1 MKKAF
6 TLLLLGNFVFMQAAY
21 AVDTCITPTGQ
32 TATSVVQTGST
43 YNVTTGTNVGDMG
56 VNSFSRFNV
65 GNGSTVN
72 LNLTPVQN
80 KLLNL
85 IYDSSASQIDGIVNA
100 YKGGQIGGN
109 VMFANPNG
117 FVVGPHGQFNVGALT
132 LMTPTQSTMD
142 KLFRDGMPV
151 QEKLTDLISFEITAD
166 KILKLK
172 NNVGINPEAS
182 IKIEGKINSA
192 NGIDLIAGKEVS
204 LAKGA
209 ELNANLAKINPADYL
224 MNTSG
229 TDSTVAI
236 NNGKDIVIVSMD
248 TEHSVDKL
256 GNTVNI
262 SGLVNTNG
270 GGDAI
275 INAQSYSSH
284 NAATVNFN
292 DGADV
297 QATNIYSQ
305 ALNKVDSFY
314 ANTLGLDSDTKD
326 LLLCIDDVAEYLT
339 PQFADLKA
347 AVNVETGAKLNAAN
361 DLSLKSAINADLS
374 NTVYFP
380 ILAINYTQIDSSA
393 STVIKT
399 NSQVTAKNLAVAA
412 NTSIKLDQTSKA
424 TNIKTEDSNKAGTG
438 AVNVLVENVNTNAE
452 IQNGSKLTVA
462 NDINVDAVTS
472 NEVSVT
478 TKNTLIP
485 IVDKDRGAL
494 GLGISVAVMDVNTT
508 AKMNANAS
516 IGGKLNVNANST
528 STLASSV
535 SVSTNGGEG
544 ETGTAGK
551 YGKTFI
557 KNLFYSGTGTNKVTK
572 GIYKKLD
579 NIKNRGN
586 TSFGEFSLTGG
597 VNVGVEEVSTSATI
611 GDAANSIKPA
621 ISAASVSVTSATT
634 ENKGYLSTIVTAENS
649 ASAYGGAV
657 GVNYK
662 DLESNATVYGDL
674 TLNNA
679 NTSVNALNITSSTK
693 VIHPLSYV
701 DDWNK
706 ILDSKLFKQSNWN
719 DMQTAIDA
727 NLADSDFKSDDITT
741 YSDGLTAITDGIK
754 DHLDVS
760 PFSIIIGEATNK
772 SVGLNK
778 LFNTY
783 SQAAV
788 NAKAQT
794 GTTKAFSGAVA
805 VAVYDSGST
814 AALLDGSTVKMK
826 STNADAAKINIDS
839 KINTENWSMAGMFKP
854 TEITSLISGSAARDG
869 SSGGAGISFNYS
881 DNQNKAYI
889 GKGVSIT
896 KDSSVAGSVVGDIN
910 INSTTNNENINAVLG
925 STSSDNSSLTGAIGI
940 TLVSGATQAYTDTG
954 STINANNLTVKAKN
968 DSTYVN
974 AVLAIA
980 YSEKAIALGI
990 GGLGIY
996 DTVKSYVDGNV
1007 TLTGDADVEANY
1019 DMVVVNASLN
1029 VSAAKNG
1036 TDAPAGATNTK
1047 DSNDALTKNDNEGV
1061 DIASTLVGTSANANH
1076 SPSLMDRVKTD
1087 LSSKEAVANQ
1097 GFDFKRATNPDKD
1110 TKAGAGGVNVTVLNN
1125 SAEAYIASGAVL
1137 KTPKNVTV
1145 NSNINGTLVNAA
1157 AVVAA
1162 NGKSGAGGTITLDV
1176 LNNDSFASIK
1186 SNATVDAGG
1195 NLNIG
1200 AKQDYTQVQASV
1212 GVATGKS
1219 TSGAGSLGVIVQVN
1233 DTEATIATG
1242 AKVNQDSS
1250 YSNSNQAVAVK
1261 AQNDNLIVKAI
1272 GGLAI
1277 QAGGTGSGGSAKGG
1291 IIDATVFT
1299 NTVKANVSG
1308 ATLSANKSLDIT
1320 ALDTNE
1326 YINADVSGVAS
1337 TSGSAY
1343 SGILSANVVANDVS
1357 AGISNSTI
1365 NSDTSRASSSQSIN
1379 IKAEQDF
1386 SDIIIEGMG
1395 AGGKSSSYG
1404 ASIRGDILASTVN
1417 SSITDSTV
1425 NSKGATILTNK
1436 TSIDEISVIASGAGS
1451 SDGTAAVGSAGL
1463 LMSINE
1469 QNNYI
1474 KNSTLNTYNLSLD
1487 TDQNIKT
1494 ISVAGAIGISTGGS
1508 AAGGSFVGLVADGKV
1523 NTYIDSSN
1531 ISTVNDIALDADFA
1545 QDIISVAFG
1554 GSGATKASLSGSIV
1568 VYYCGTD
1575 IKTYVTNSQIK
1586 TDGNIT
1592 INSDDKIKLLSIDG
1606 NISFSTGK
1614 AAIGGSILTAVLSG
1628 SNNAYM
1634 SSTTLDSY
1642 TASGSNLGNLTVNA
1656 KTDED
1661 FDAYTISG
1669 SISTSGIGVSG
1680 AVDTFVITRG
1690 TLAYLDNVDNVGTS
1704 SVNKV
1709 DVKADSKTDLMQV
1722 VGQLSGGKTAGV
1734 GGSIETLVMD
1744 EEVNAQIKNGSSLKI
1759 RDTLNVASNANLKD
1773 NTYIVG
1779 LSGGGNAAIQGAV
1792 STKVLNIDSKA
1803 SIEGST
1809 IAMNSKNITIDSE
1822 NTLDL
1827 DDYIITL
1834 SGSGSTAIGG
1844 TVFTMVNNNTS
1855 TGLIKDSTITNANN
1869 VSVTGNINDDYLVT
1883 IGNAAVSGSVAVAG
1897 AVNTMILATKA
1908 NAKIDNSTVQNSGD
1922 TLLNASDLSKFLLI
1936 IGQAS
1941 VSGSTGVGGSA
1952 LTMVVEKETN
1962 ALISNNSN
1970 ITSGGNVKLSAN
1982 STEPITA
1989 YLIGLAIGGNVGVSG
2004 VIGTFVSEN
2013 KVDAGIDNSTVTS
2026 SVSNSSSTINT
2037 ITGTRTAYSGVSLSA
2052 QDSFT
2057 MDGVMGSLGGGTVGV
2072 GATVFTT
2079 VISNA
2084 VNSYVSS
2091 SDVTAT
2097 NASLDIFAATSE
2109 RFGTASSPFATASG
2123 AGGVVAVNGDIST
2136 IVISSEANST
2146 ISGKKSAGIN
2156 TSRTNLDAQ
2165 GQTTI
2170 NNISGSVGGGVVAVG
2185 ATVNTIDLAK
2195 KVNAKV
2201 SDSAKIS
2208 SSNVNLNAKST
2219 DSLTSYTVS
2228 GSGGVVS
2235 VNGAVDT
2242 NVLGNSV
2249 EAGIIASEVTAPNV
2263 TVNANQ
2269 LTNLFTV
2276 AGGLSGG
2283 AVGISVSVLTNVVGN
2298 NVKAYIDNS
2307 MVNST
2312 GTISINAKAQDT
2324 IEGYVCSGGVGAA
2337 AAAGA
2342 IATNV
2347 IQNDVTAYATGSI
2360 NQSIDAT
2367 NSIIDVNAESQ
2378 ANYTRFLTGVLTA
2391 GGAGIGGSVQTNVLS
2406 NDTYAYVGGN
2416 LKAKNITADAL
2427 STDNLNNLYS
2437 IGFSAGSIAVNGS
2450 VLTNVVS
2457 GNTKA
2462 YTADNSS
2469 GTTNVINVTDNFALN
2484 ANSTTNISALS
2495 GGATVGAGAFGASVL
2510 VNSIT
2515 KNVEAYTGSYNT
2527 INNANTISI
2536 NATSTNNLGSSGNQN
2551 RAVTGSLGL
2560 MAGLAGSVL
2569 VDYVADSVHAGLGS
2583 HSDINQTGSSSAISI
2598 AATDNTSIYDNIGSV
2613 GASALFGMGAS
2624 VGVEIVK
2631 NSVVANIGANS
2642 DVDTAGS
2649 LTVSALS
2656 NEVVKANA
2664 LVIGG
2669 GLVGLSGGVIVTS
2682 IGENISPA
2690 SSSSATSSYSSDSG
2704 VQTNT
2709 NQALNQ
2715 GNSSISSANTNVGNA
2730 NSQGLSSYNNMVSS
2744 ANTQISGAK
2753 SNVNSALTSGLQAGG
2768 ASVTTTTT
2776 GSLTDTPLASRT
2788 TNFVSSSTSGV
2799 SMGASSATVN
2809 YADTVRK
2816 GATSAFVGAGSTVSA
2831 DGALTI
2837 KAKDIDNVDLDIS
2850 GYAGGA
2856 LAIGVAAAVSNVNTT
2871 VESFVMNN
2879 STVKSL
2885 SNSILLSSI
2894 SNDINN
2900 VSAQAASGGIIS
2912 GSGSVA
2918 IAESNK
2924 LTRVYTKD
2932 SDTFNSSGETKFDA
2946 ESTSDVDAVT
2956 SGGSYGGITVGVA
2969 SSRAKSK
2976 GETSVNLGASNSVTS
2991 NGNLTLYANA
3001 LTDAY
3006 ANSAAL
3012 TGSLIGGS
3020 GAESNAYS
3028 GQYAQINIGSNFSA
3042 NVTNN
3047 ILMQALNTN
3056 TSYASSNG
3064 RAYGGISVGGAKSN
3078 AQVDAANG
3086 ISIANATSDSEIKAK
3101 QITVDS
3107 KTTNNTTATTEA
3119 GAGAF
3124 VGISGSGAYSNISSL
3139 NNIAIGSNYNLKA
3152 VDALAGDAD
3161 RITNN
3166 ILINAQTQNNYR
3178 TYNNSSAYGAV
3189 GATVGRVGN
3198 SVNSTVSVSDNA
3210 KSTYAEDE
3218 ILVNAYNA
3226 TSKPDYGYDLQGGA
3240 GGIAGIGS
3248 ASLNTSITHNTYA
3261 ALKGN
3266 SARTDNGDITVNA
3279 QNNNNVTEKVYVYA
3293 AGGLAVAGGYS
3304 TINAVLGATTDIGNK
3319 NISSGSDIV
3328 YTASTNSNLYSKADI
3343 KTEGLAPLADGD
3355 AYAYSGSSNTVN
3367 LLTGA
3372 NSVSARDTYVQA
3384 YSSGGI
3390 YSVVNSSSEGLLWDF
3405 GSTNANAIVGTS
3417 NKIDI
3422 QSGANLTSTDK
3433 IALYAQNSS
3442 GASGSKSAK
3451 TKFYLLFGIP
3461 ITIHSYSNSNGS
3473 NKSSSWSANQVN
3485 IDGTVQSG
3493 LGSIKSLN
3501 IESDATITGN
3511 ILVGDVKT
3519 VTVATVN
3526 DLADQKTY
3534 LATQYDESKAD
3545 TATAKQPHL
3554 AEQTTQQ
3561 GIADTNKAKA
3571 TAYGEAA
3578 SYIPT
3583 RDSDSSSLATAQS
3596 NYNTASSNY
3605 NTASSNYT
3613 TASTNYT
3620 NASNNYSAA
3629 ATAYSKATT
3638 PTDKAYYSGL
3648 MTTYSGQMS
3657 TYDSQKT
3664 TYSGQMTTYSGQM
3677 TTYSG
3682 QITTYT
3688 NALNTDVTNIQT
3700 KLTAAGNSDTSR
3712 QYATTVSTSTLN
3724 TYKDTCTTAATTAQA
3739 AADAAGAV
3747 AQGIQDYFD
3756 NTITTQYNA
3765 SVAAINADIATATA
3779 NGGSL
3784 TVSSATI
3791 KNTQV
3796 RSGEVDIK
3804 AGSLTG
3810 SGLITA
3816 PGNDFEINVTNKS
3829 TGNITYNDLIIDNDV
3844 RGRIYLNGSD
3854 LMQGID
3860 SKDATSS
3867 CGSVSLKLLRKS
3879 QDPLINIYNMVDAND
3894 PSVDLKNKAGDMMFD
3909 GLVQNIN
3916 GTVRITNLTGSVIVN
3931 GSILSK
3937 TLEVA
3942 VPNGDYFQ
3950 AFSSSELDTAG
3961 SSGAGSIMVGGNIDI
3976 YARTININGLIQ
3988 SGSAENKVTINGFT
4002 TRPNPSGV
4010 GYQQQLSDGTW
4021 VDMQQCPT
4029 KGYESW
4035 YQITGDATNG
4045 INVGSSSYNVLNL
4058 IKAYYDVK
4066 TNQIVLF
4073 NSTIRGGNVTLVGNV
4088 VSSGNGQIKLVSG
4101 YGTINVTNNSGKD
4114 LIVNNL
4120 NANNYVDG
4128 KLTITD
4134 FDYSTWLMEYDAAWV
4149 PYFDKSNNLKVASY
4163 WDYLSYLFKNDR
4175 ASFNSIVASN
4185 SATYTASRTPS
4196 GTVIVGKTGNVGND
4210 STLVANADGT
4220 ATYTPG
4226 SNSVWLNG
4234 QKKVYYQEYV
4244 SRSWWTEFWHG
4255 KLYVT
4260 KFYMAPNWL
4269 AATSPVKVSFAG
4281 VSTPSVNIYSYGN
4294 VILNGN
4300 ISAETG
4306 SVNIYNSM
4314 LNGSITEKKDYD
4326 TTTIIARDI
4335 NLYSDSIGTS
4345 SSPVRTILL
4354 GGKLTARGYNAV
4366 AANNAFVNLQEGSL
4380 TNFDIRANNI
4390 GVTIANG
4397 GISADNNALLL
4408 GKVVNLEAD
4417 NGGVTF
4423 TNGANFSAETS
4434 LGVKAKNSITIASN
4448 TSIIA
4453 DYIKSDSGDVS
4464 LSSAGSITGKDKVS
4478 DLIMHESHI
4487 EGKNVTLSANSIGTN
4502 ADDYELSVKTD
4513 GILNASATNS
4523 ISIYSPQS
4531 LHIGKILSDSGDV
4544 RLVANRNIYGEI
4556 YDYSTTPYNIKA
4568 NNLFIVAVTGNIE
4581 NTTVD
4586 LGGSL
4591 TAYAGY
4597 RRDGTTIANT
4607 GDIIQ
4612 IYQQNNRI
4620 QNYNTATEAEKRAF
4634 LATLRD
4640 LNVNQI
4646 KADRMF
4652 ITSERSIFGA
4662 SGSSLTSF
4670 VGNDLVLSSV
4680 HGSLGEDGKPLT
4692 VSLNGSLSAFADD
4705 SIYINSDQD
4714 LNIKAVMNYNDK
4726 TTTTSGSYDSL
4737 KYVRLTSTGNIYD
4750 ASDEYIMTSATDA
4763 SGNPIK
4769 NATQNEVPNII
4780 SKEIVL
4786 IAGGDIGRSTDALD
4800 VYTYAGGNGLTATAN
4815 SGNINIASLY
4825 DIHIAS
4831 INASKNVNLLA
4842 KDLQNN
4848 SFKDIKIDTLSAGG
4862 NLALDSRNLQI
4873 DKMTVAG
4880 DTQINA
4886 TTTAS
4891 INDADL
4897 NTVTINATDID
4908 ITNMLAAGNA
4918 KIHSSHDTNI
4928 VNAEFKK
4935 DLDLDAGNTFNVTG
4949 KLTVKGDTN
4958 ADAANIISIKD
4969 ADLNTATL
4977 NATDIYITNIMG
4989 SGNAKTNS
4997 WHDTIITTAM
5007 FGKDLDL
5014 TAGNNFNVIDKL
5026 TVAGNTLANVAK
5038 TININDSDLNTVSL
5052 NATDINITNMLASGN
5067 AKINATNDIN
5077 ILTASLDKELDLDA
5091 GNNFNVN
5098 NKLTVRGNTQA
5109 DVAKTVNI
5117 NDCDL
5122 ATATINAT
5130 DINITNMLASGVIN
5144 LNAGNDINI
5153 ANGTLQKDLNMT
5165 APNNIIIKEIKLL
5178 GNLNALINKNINV
5191 NTSNDLNIGLI
5202 KGLTQT
5208 YTDNLAINSKMSIKN
5223 GLSAS
5228 DNNIFAYNISLN
5240 AGKNIGESNKW
5251 LNINIPFSGGVLD
5264 LQSGENIYANVAGGV
5279 TLFNNIITGDAN
5291 INVNGDTTI
5300 NTLNINT
5307 GVIRTNSAKITLN
5320 NGTINRYASFY
5331 TRDKFI
5337 WVDNTSL
5344 LANGQATV
5352 QFFVKV
5358 RPLWFIVDGTNNVHT
5373 NHLNVV
5379 RHRHDISISDVFE
5392 TNGMDTLAGSMTGNV
5407 LSGNIDDVEPS
5418 FVDDILD
5425 KSVAESKVQAGASF
5439 VEGVD
5444 GSSQQPQ
5451 QSSQSNPQGQMGQ
5464 SNNQPDGTIPV
5475 SNLPLNNPN
5484 VEGDL
5489 SNLNNLD
5496 EIILP
5501 PTFNGPIIDSFVN
5514 TQQ

>member
-1 MKKAF
+1 MKSRKVLVKKIF

-21 AVDTCITPTGQ
+21 AVETCITPTGQ

-43 YNVTTGTNVGDMG
+43 YAITTGTNVGDMG

-72 LNLTPVQN
+72 LNLTSVQN

-85 IYDSSASQIDGIVNA
+85 INDTSASQIDGIVNS
-100 YKGGQIGGN
+100 YKNGQIGGN
-109 VMFANPNG
+109 ILFANPNG
-117 FVVGPHGQFNVGALT
+117 FIVGPNGQFNVGALT

-142 KLFRDGMPV
+142 KLFKDGMPV

-166 KILKLK
+166 KVLKLK
-172 NNVGINPEAS
+172 DKVGINPDAS
-182 IKIEGKINSA
+182 ITVQGKINSA

-204 LAKGA
+204 LANGA

-224 MNTSG
+224 VNTSG

-236 NNGKDIVIVSMD
+236 NNGKDIVIISMD
-248 TEHSVDKL
+248 TENSVDKI

-292 DGADV
+292 YGADV
-297 QATNIYSQ
+297 RATNIYSQ
-305 ALNKVDSFY
+305 ALNDVDTFY
-314 ANTLGLDSDTKD
+314 ASSLGLDSDTKD
-326 LLLCIDDVAEYLT
+326 LLLCIDDVAEYVT

-347 AVNVETGAKLNAAN
+347 AVNVETGAKLNATN
-361 DLSLKSAINADLS
+361 DLSLKSVINADLS

-380 ILAINYTQIDSSA
+380 LLAINYTQIDSSA
-393 STVIKT
+393 NTVVKN
-399 NSQVTAKNLAVAA
+399 NSQVTAKNLTVGA
-412 NTSIKLDQTSKA
+412 NTKIKLDQTSKA
-424 TNIKTEDSNKAGTG
+424 TNILTKDENKAGTG
-438 AVNVLVENVNTNAE
+438 AINVLVENVNTNAE

-462 NDINVDAVTS
+462 NDINLNAITTND
-472 NEVSVT
+472 VSMT

-485 IVDKDRGAL
+485 VVDKDRGAL
-494 GLGISVAVMDVNTT
+494 GIGISVAVMDVDTT

-551 YGKTFI
+551 YAKTFI
-557 KNLFYSGTGTNKVTK
+557 KNLLFSGTSTGTNKVTK
-572 GIYKKLD
+572 SVYKKLD

-586 TSFGEFSLTGG
+586 TSFGTFSLTGG

-611 GDAANSIKPA
+611 GDAANSIKPV
-621 ISAASVSVTSATT
+621 ISAKSVLVTSATT
-634 ENKGYLSTIVTAENS
+634 ENKGYLSTIATAQDS

-662 DLESNATVYGDL
+662 DLESSATFYGDL
-674 TLNNA
+674 TLDNA
-679 NTSVNALNITSSTK
+679 DTNVNALNITSSTT
-693 VIHPLSYV
+693 VVHPLSYV

-706 ILDSKLFKQSNWN
+706 ILDSKLFKQSNW
-719 DMQTAIDA
+719 DAMQAAIDT
-727 NLADSDFKSDDITT
+727 NLADSDFKSGDLST

-794 GTTKAFSGAVA
+794 GTTKAFSGAIA
-805 VAVYDSGST
+805 VAVFDSGST
-814 AALLDGSTVKMK
+814 AALADGSSVKMK
-826 STNADAAKINIDS
+826 STNAGAAKINIDS
-839 KINTENWSMAGMFKP
+839 KINTENWSMSGMFNP
-854 TEITSLISGSAARDG
+854 TELKSLISGSGARDG
-869 SSGGAGISFNYS
+869 SSGGAGVSFNYS

-889 GKGVSIT
+889 GKNVTIT
-896 KDSSVAGSVVGDIN
+896 KDSATTGSVVGDIN

-925 STSSDNSSLTGAIGI
+925 STSSDNSSLTGAIGL
-940 TLVSGATQAYTDTG
+940 TLVSGTTQAYTDTG
-954 STINANNLTVKAKN
+954 STINANNLNVKANN
-968 DSTYVN
+968 DSTYMN

-990 GGLGIY
+990 CGLGIY

-1007 TLTGDADVEANY
+1007 TLTGDADLEANY

-1036 TDAPAGATNTK
+1036 TDAPTGATNTK

-1061 DIASTLVGTSANANH
+1061 DIASTVVGSSVNASRSTS
-1076 SPSLMDRVKTD
+1076 LIDRVKTD

-1125 SAEAYIASGAVL
+1125 SVESYIASGATL
-1137 KTPKNVTV
+1137 KTANNVTV

-1176 LNNDSFASIK
+1176 LNNDSLASIK
-1186 SNATVDAGG
+1186 SNATVDVGG
-1195 NLNIG
+1195 NLNVG
-1200 AKQDYTQVQASV
+1200 AKQDYTEVQASV

-1219 TSGAGSLGVIVQVN
+1219 TSGAGSLGVIVQAN
-1233 DTEATIATG
+1233 DTEATIDTG
-1242 AKVNQDSS
+1242 AKINQDSA

-1261 AQNDNLIVKAI
+1261 ADSDNLIVKAI

-1291 IIDATVFT
+1291 IIDATVFV
-1299 NTVKANVSG
+1299 NTVKANVNG

-1337 TSGSAY
+1337 TGGSAY

-1365 NSDTSRASSSQSIN
+1365 NSDTSKASGSQSIN

-1386 SDIIIEGMG
+1386 SDIIVEGMG

-1417 SSITDSTV
+1417 SSIEGSTV
-1425 NSKGATILTNK
+1425 NSKGAIALTNK

-1469 QNNYI
+1469 QNNFI

-1494 ISVAGAIGISTGGS
+1494 ISVAGAVGISTGGS

-1523 NTYIDSSN
+1523 NAYIDSSN
-1531 ISTVNDIALDADFA
+1531 ITATNDLTLDTDFA

-1554 GSGATKASLSGSIV
+1554 GSGATKVALSGSIV

-1575 IKTYVTNSQIK
+1575 IKTYVANSQIK
-1586 TDGNIT
+1586 TNGNIT
-1592 INSDDKIKLLSIDG
+1592 LSSEDKIKLFSVDG
-1606 NISFSTGK
+1606 NASISTGK

-1642 TASGSNLGNLTVNA
+1642 ATSGSNLGNLTVNA

-1690 TLAYLDNVDNVGTS
+1690 TSASLDNVDNVGTS

-1709 DVKADSKTDLMQV
+1709 DVKAESKTDLMQV

-1744 EEVNAQIKNGSSLKI
+1744 EDINAQIRNGSSLKI

-1792 STKVLNIDSKA
+1792 STKVLNIDSNA
-1803 SIEGST
+1803 SVEGST
-1809 IAMNSKNITIDSE
+1809 IAMNSKNVTIDSK

-1869 VSVTGNINDDYLVT
+1869 VSVTGNINDDYLIT
-1883 IGNAAVSGSVAVAG
+1883 IGNAAASGSVAVAG

-1908 NAKIDNSTVQNSGD
+1908 NAKIDNSTVINSGD
-1922 TLLNASDLSKFLLI
+1922 TLLNAADLSKFKLI

-1941 VSGSTGVGGSA
+1941 FSGSAGVGGSA
-1952 LTMVVEKETN
+1952 LTMVLEKETN
-1962 ALISNNSN
+1962 ALISNNS
-1970 ITSGGNVKLSAN
+1970 IVTSDGNVKLTAN
-1982 STEPITA
+1982 SLEPIEA
-1989 YLIGLAIGGNVGVSG
+1989 YLIGLAVAGNVGISG

-2013 KVDAGIDNSTVTS
+2013 KVNAGIDSSTVTS
-2026 SVSNSSSTINT
+2026 KVSNSSLLVDT
-2037 ITGTRTAYSGVSLSA
+2037 ITGNRTAYSGVSLSA

-2072 GATVFTT
+2072 GATVFTS
-2079 VISNA
+2079 VISNV

-2091 SDVTAT
+2091 SDVTAS

-2123 AGGVVAVNGDIST
+2123 AGGVVAVNGDVST

-2146 ISGKKSAGIN
+2146 ISSKKSAGISTN
-2156 TSRTNLDAQ
+2156 KTNLDAK

-2170 NNISGSVGGGVVAVG
+2170 NNISGSIGGGVVAVG

-2201 SDSAKIS
+2201 SNSAKIN
-2208 SSNVNLNAKST
+2208 SSNVTLNAKST

-2242 NVLGNSV
+2242 NVLGNNI

-2269 LTNLFTV
+2269 LTSLFTV

-2283 AVGISVSVLTNVVGN
+2283 AVGISVSVLTNVVEN
-2298 NVKAYIDNS
+2298 NVKAYIENS
-2307 MVNST
+2307 TVNST
-2312 GTISINAKAQDT
+2312 GTISINAKADDT

-2342 IATNV
+2342 IGTNV
-2347 IQNDVTAYATGSI
+2347 IQNDVTAYVTGNI
-2360 NQSIDAT
+2360 NQTAVAT
-2367 NSIIDVNAESQ
+2367 NSIIDVNAESIV
-2378 ANYTRFLTGVLTA
+2378 NYTKFLTGVLTA
-2391 GGAGIGGSVQTNVLS
+2391 GGTGIGGSVQTNVLS

-2416 LKAKNITADAL
+2416 LKAKNITADAI
-2427 STDNLNNLYS
+2427 STDNLNNIYS
-2437 IGFSAGSIAVNGS
+2437 IGFSAGAIAANGS

-2462 YTADNSS
+2462 YTTDNSA
-2469 GTTNVINVTDNFALN
+2469 GTTNVINATNNFALN
-2484 ANSTTNISALS
+2484 ANSTTNINALS

-2515 KNVEAYTGSYNT
+2515 KNVEAYTGSYNK
-2527 INNANTISI
+2527 INNANTISL
-2536 NATSTNNLGSSGNQN
+2536 NAISTNNLGSSGSQN

-2569 VDYVADSVHAGLGS
+2569 VDYVADTVHAGLGAN
-2583 HSDINQTGSSSAISI
+2583 SDVNQTGSSSTLSI
-2598 AATDNTSIYDNIGSV
+2598 TATDNTSIYDNVGSV

-2631 NSVVANIGANS
+2631 NSVVANVGANS
-2642 DVDTAGS
+2642 TVDTDGS

-2656 NEVVKANA
+2656 NEIVDVNA

-2669 GLVGLSGGVIVTS
+2669 GLIGLSGGVIVSS

-2690 SSSSATSSYSSDSG
+2690 SSSSATTSYSSDSG

-2709 NQALNQ
+2709 NQALSQ
-2715 GNSSISSANTNVGNA
+2715 GNGSISSANTNVSNA

-2776 GSLTDTPLASRT
+2776 GSLTSAPLASRSN
-2788 TNFVSSSTSGV
+2788 NFVSSSTSGV
-2799 SMGASSATVN
+2799 SMAASSTTVN

-2816 GATSAFVGAGSTVSA
+2816 GATSAFVGAGTTINA
-2831 DGALTI
+2831 NGAVAINARDT
-2837 KAKDIDNVDLDIS
+2837 DNVDLDIS

-2856 LAIGVAAAVSNVNTT
+2856 LAVGVAAAVSNVNTT

-2885 SNSILLSSI
+2885 ANSVLLSSI
-2894 SNDINN
+2894 SNDVNN
-2900 VSAQAASGGIIS
+2900 VSAQAASGGIIA

-2932 SDTFNSSGETKFDA
+2932 SDTFNSSGETKFNA

-2956 SGGSYGGITVGVA
+2956 SGGSYGGITVGVS
-2969 SSRAKSK
+2969 SSRAKST

-2991 NGNLTLYANA
+2991 SGDLKLLANA
-3001 LTDAY
+3001 TTDAY

-3012 TGSLIGGS
+3012 TGSLLGGS

-3028 GQYAQINIGSNFSA
+3028 GQNAQINIGSNFSA
-3042 NVTNN
+3042 NATNN
-3047 ILMQALNTN
+3047 ILMQVANTN
-3056 TSYASSNG
+3056 NSYASANG
-3064 RAYGGISVGGAKSN
+3064 RAYGGISIGGAKSN
-3078 AQVDAANG
+3078 TQVDAVNG

-3119 GAGAF
+3119 GAGAI
-3124 VGISGSGAYSNISSL
+3124 VGISGSGAYSNISSS
-3139 NNIAIGSNYNLKA
+3139 NTVSIGSNYNLKA
-3152 VDALAGDAD
+3152 MDALVGDAD
-3161 RITNN
+3161 RVANN

-3178 TYNNSSAYGAV
+3178 SYNNSSAYGAV
-3189 GATVGRVGN
+3189 GATVGKIGN
-3198 SVNSTVSVSDNA
+3198 TVNSTVSVSDNA

-3218 ILVNAYNA
+3218 LLINAYNA

-3240 GGIAGIGS
+3240 GGIAGFGS
-3248 ASLNTSITHNTYA
+3248 ASLNTNITHNTYA
-3261 ALKGN
+3261 ALTGN
-3266 SARTDNGDITVNA
+3266 SATTDNGDITVSA
-3279 QNNNNVTEKVYVYA
+3279 QNNNNVTDKVHVYA
-3293 AGGLAVAGGYS
+3293 AGGLAFAGGYS
-3304 TINAVLGATTDIGNK
+3304 TINATLNATTDIGNK
-3319 NISSGSDIV
+3319 NISSGSDIL
-3328 YTASTNSNLYSKADI
+3328 YNASTNSNLYSKSDV

-3355 AYAYSGSSNTVN
+3355 SYARSNSTNTVN

-3372 NSVSARDTYVQA
+3372 NSVSARDTFVQA

-3390 YSVVNSSSEGLLWDF
+3390 TAVVNSSSEGLLWDF
-3405 GSTNANAIVGTS
+3405 GTTNANAIVSNS

-3422 QSGANLTSTDK
+3422 KSGANLKSTDK

-3461 ITIHSYSNSNGS
+3461 ITIHSYDNSNDS
-3473 NKSSSWSANQVN
+3473 DKSTSYISNQVN
-3485 IDGTVQSG
+3485 IDGSVQSG
-3493 LGSIKSLN
+3493 LGSIKSLTL
-3501 IESDATITGN
+3501 ESDATHSGN
-3511 ILVGDVKT
+3511 MLIGDIKT
-3519 VTVATVN
+3519 VTVASVN
-3526 DLADQKTY
+3526 DLNDQKTY
-3534 LATQYDESKAD
+3534 LSTQYAQSQKDCTD
-3545 TATAKQPHL
+3545 AKQPHL
-3554 AEQTTQQ
+3554 NEQAYQQ
-3561 GIADTNKAKA
+3561 GLADANNAKA
-3571 TAYGEAA
+3571 SAYGSA
-3578 SYIPT
+3578 IDDVT
-3583 RDSDSSSLATAQS
+3583 QRNSDQASLATAQS
-3596 NYNTASSNY
+3596 NYNTALANY
-3605 NTASSNYT
+3605 NDAVKNKD
-3613 TASTNYT
+3613 TN
-3620 NASNNYSAA
+3620 
-3629 ATAYSKATT
+3629 KQ
-3638 PTDKAYYSGL
+3638 K
-3648 MTTYSGQMS
+3648 TYS
-3657 TYDSQKT
+3657 D
-3664 TYSGQMTTYSGQM
+3664 QMTTYSD
-3677 TTYSG
+3677 
-3682 QITTYT
+3682 QITKYT
-3688 NALNTDVTNIQT
+3688 SDVNTDISNIQT
-3700 KLTAAGNSDTSR
+3700 HLTTAGNSDTSST
-3712 QYATTVSTSTLN
+3712 YATTVSKGTLT
-3724 TYKDTCTTAATTAQA
+3724 TYKTDCLNAAATEHAT
-3739 AADAAGAV
+3739 AV
-3747 AQGIQDYFD
+3747 AEGQKATDIQTYFD
-3756 NTITTQYNA
+3756 NTITPQYNA
-3765 SVAAINADIATATA
+3765 SVTAINADIATANA

-3791 KNTQV
+3791 KNTEV

-3804 AGSLTG
+3804 SGTLTG
-3810 SGLITA
+3810 SGSITA
-3816 PGNDFEINVTNKS
+3816 PGNDFEINVINKS

-3844 RGRIYLNGSD
+3844 RGKIYHNGWD
-3854 LMQGID
+3854 LMLGYD
-3860 SKDATSS
+3860 SANATKNYN
-3867 CGSVSLKLLRKS
+3867 SLRLNLLRKS
-3879 QDPLINIYNMVDAND
+3879 QDPLISIYNMVDAND
-3894 PSVDLKNKAGDMMFD
+3894 PSVDLKNAAGDMMFD
-3909 GLVQNIN
+3909 GLIQNIN

-3937 TLEVA
+3937 TLEIA

-3950 AFSSSELDTAG
+3950 AFSNSELDTAG
-3961 SSGAGSIMVGGNIDI
+3961 SSGAGSIYVGQDIDI
-3976 YARTININGLIQ
+3976 FAKTINVNGLIQ

-4002 TRPNPSGV
+4002 TRANPSGK
-4010 GYQQQLSDGTW
+4010 GYQQQLSDGSW

-4029 KGYESW
+4029 KGYENW

-4045 INVGSSSYNVLNL
+4045 INVGSSDYNVLNL
-4058 IKAYYDVK
+4058 IKAYYDVN
-4066 TNQIVLF
+4066 TGQIVLF
-4073 NSTIRGGNVTLVGNV
+4073 NSSIRGGNITLVGNV

-4101 YGTINVTNNSGKD
+4101 YGTINVTNNSGKE

-4120 NANNYVDG
+4120 NANNYIDG
-4128 KLTITD
+4128 KLKIVD
-4134 FDYSTWLMEYDAAWV
+4134 FDLSTLLMESDYAKLVLANPDNPFSPIDASKSITWNQLTTM
-4149 PYFDKSNNLKVASY
+4149 FKSNRTAFDAFVNE
-4163 WDYLSYLFKNDR
+4163 
-4175 ASFNSIVASN
+4175 N
-4185 SATYTASRTPS
+4185 SATYTASRS
-4196 GTVIVGKTGNVGND
+4196 ANGTLNVGKTGNAGND
-4210 STLVANADGT
+4210 STIVANYGSGT
-4220 ATYTPG
+4220 VTYTPG

-4234 QKKVYYQEYV
+4234 EKKVYYQEYV

-4269 AATSPVKVSFAG
+4269 AARSPITVSFDG
-4281 VSTPSVNIYSYGN
+4281 VSTPSVNVNSNGN
-4294 VILNGN
+4294 IVLNGN

-4306 SVNIYNSM
+4306 TVNINSVV
-4314 LNGSITEKKDYD
+4314 NGSITEKKDFD

-4335 NLYSDSIGTS
+4335 NLRAGNIGTS

-4354 GGKLTARGYNAV
+4354 GGRLTAKGYSGANASNV
-4366 AANNAFVNLQEGSL
+4366 FLNAQEGNL
-4380 TNFDIRANNI
+4380 TNFDIQANNV
-4390 GVTIANG
+4390 GVKLENGSIIADSG
-4397 GISADNNALLL
+4397 SCLL
-4408 GKVVNLEAD
+4408 GGVVNIEAD
-4417 NGGVTF
+4417 KGGVAF
-4423 TNGANFSAETS
+4423 AYPANFRASTALTVQARDNIS
-4434 LGVKAKNSITIASN
+4434 INSNSN
-4448 TSIIA
+4448 IIA
-4453 DYIKSDSGDVS
+4453 DYIGSELGDIS
-4464 LSSAGSITGKDKVS
+4464 LTSLGSITGKDKVS
-4478 DLIMHESHI
+4478 SLLMHDSHI
-4487 EGKNVTLSANSIGTN
+4487 DGKNVTLSANSIGTN

-4523 ISIYSPQS
+4523 ISIYSPLS
-4531 LHIGKILSDSGDV
+4531 LHIGKILSDNGDV
-4544 RLVANRNIYGEI
+4544 RLIANRNIYGEI
-4556 YDYSTTPYNIKA
+4556 YDYSTTPYNVKA

-4586 LGGSL
+4586 LSGSL
-4591 TAYAGY
+4591 KAYAGY
-4597 RRDGTTIANT
+4597 KRDGTTIANT

-4612 IYQQNNRI
+4612 IYQQNNRM
-4620 QNYNTATEAEKRAF
+4620 QNYNTASETEKLAF

-4640 LNVNQI
+4640 LNVNQVR
-4646 KADRMF
+4646 ADRMF
-4652 ITSERSIFGA
+4652 ITSERSIYGL
-4662 SGSSLTSF
+4662 SGGLLTNF

-4680 HGSLGEDGKPLT
+4680 HGALGADSKPLT

-4705 SIYINSDQD
+4705 SIYINSDKD
-4714 LNIKAVMNYNDK
+4714 LNVKAVMNYNDK
-4726 TTTTSGSYDSL
+4726 ATTTSGVYSPL
-4737 KYVRLTSTGNIYD
+4737 NYVRLTSSGNIYD
-4750 ASDEYIMTSATDA
+4750 ASDEFIMTNATDA
-4763 SGNPIK
+4763 DGKAITL
-4769 NATQNEVPNII
+4769 ATQNEVPNII
-4780 SKEIVL
+4780 AKDIVL
-4786 IAGGDIGRSTDALD
+4786 IAGGDIGFRINASNMLVDMLD
-4800 VYTYAGGNGLTATAN
+4800 VYTYAGGKGLTAVAN
-4815 SGNINIASLY
+4815 SGNVAISSIYDTKIN
-4825 DIHIAS
+4825 S
-4831 INASKNVNLLA
+4831 INTPGIVILQA
-4842 KDLQNN
+4842 KDLENN
-4848 SFKDIKIDTLSAGG
+4848 SFKDLTIG
-4862 NLALDSRNLQI
+4862 NLMADLSVNYSKNFSVTG
-4873 DKMTVAG
+4873 KMTVSG
-4880 DTQINA
+4880 DTLIDAMDTA
-4886 TTTAS
+4886 T
-4891 INDADL
+4891 INDIDSFTA
-4897 NTVTINATDID
+4897 TVNATDIN
-4908 ITNMLAAGNA
+4908 ITNMLARDNA
-4918 KIHSSHDTNI
+4918 KINASRDTNI
-4928 VNAEFKK
+4928 ATATFNK
-4935 DLDLDAGNTFNVTG
+4935 DLDLDAGNNFNVID
-4949 KLTVKGDTN
+4949 KLTVKGDTK
-4958 ADAANIISIKD
+4958 ADASNIINIHD
-4969 ADLNTATL
+4969 ADLNTATI
-4977 NATDIYITNIMG
+4977 NATDINITSMLA
-4989 SGNAKTNS
+4989 SGNNKINASHNVN
-4997 WHDTIITTAM
+4997 ITTAI
-5007 FGKDLDL
+5007 FNKDLDIA
-5014 TAGNNFNVIDKL
+5014 AGNNFNVIDKL
-5026 TVAGNTLANVAK
+5026 TVAGNTLANVVK
-5038 TININDSDLNTVSL
+5038 TVTINDSDLNTLTL
-5052 NATDINITNMLASGN
+5052 NATDINITNMSASGN
-5067 AKINATNDIN
+5067 AKINASNDIN
-5077 ILTASLDKELDLDA
+5077 ILTVALDKELDLDA

-5109 DVAKTVNI
+5109 DVVKTVNI
-5117 NDCDL
+5117 NDADL
-5122 ATATINAT
+5122 NTATVNAT
-5130 DINITNMLASGVIN
+5130 DINITNMAASGIIN

-5165 APNNIIIKEIKLL
+5165 APNNIIIKEINLL
-5178 GNLNALINKNINV
+5178 GNLNAQINKNLDV
-5191 NTSNDLNIGLI
+5191 NTSNDLNIGLVA
-5202 KGLTQT
+5202 GLTQT
-5208 YTDNLAINSKMSIKN
+5208 YTDNVKINSQMSIKN
-5223 GLSAS
+5223 GLTPINA
-5228 DNNIFAYNISLN
+5228 NIGAYNIDLDAGVNIGEVNKRLN
-5240 AGKNIGESNKW
+5240 IFIPGYGGILDLKSGKNIDVNVVGG
-5251 LNINIPFSGGVLD
+5251 PTYFS
-5264 LQSGENIYANVAGGV
+5264 
-5279 TLFNNIITGDAN
+5279 NIITGNAN
-5291 INVNGDTTI
+5291 LGINGDTTI
-5300 NTLNINT
+5300 NVLNIDT
-5307 GVIRTNSAKITLN
+5307 GVIRINSSKITLN
-5320 NGTINRYASFY
+5320 DGTVNKFASIY
-5331 TRDKFI
+5331 TGDKFI
-5337 WVDNTSL
+5337 WIDNTSL
-5344 LANGQATV
+5344 LANGKATI
-5352 QFFVKV
+5352 QFYVKEK
-5358 RPLWFIVDGTNNVHT
+5358 PLWFKIDGTKDILT
-5373 NHLNVV
+5373 NHMNVA
-5379 RHRHDISISDVFE
+5379 RHGIDISIVGVHE
-5392 TNGMDTLAGSMTGNV
+5392 TNGMDPLVGSMTANI

-5418 FVDDILD
+5418 FVGDILN
-5425 KSVAESKVQAGASF
+5425 KSVAVPKVKQGTSFIKDIEDVVESSNTSQA
-5439 VEGVD
+5439 
-5444 GSSQQPQ
+5444 
-5451 QSSQSNPQGQMGQ
+5451 QSSDLQATQSNEH
-5464 SNNQPDGTIPV
+5464 PDGTIPV
-5475 SNLPLNNPN
+5475 SNNSLGNQNIGSNLSDLNNQ
-5484 VEGDL
+5484 
-5489 SNLNNLD
+5489 D

-5501 PTFNGPIIDSFVN
+5501 PTLNGPIINSFVN
-5514 TQQ
+5514 IQQ

>member
-1 MKKAF
+1 MKKVF

-21 AVDTCITPTGQ
+21 AVETCITPTGQ
-32 TATSVVQTGST
+32 TATSVVPTGST
-43 YNVTTGTNVGDMG
+43 YNVTTGTNFGDMG

-72 LNLTPVQN
+72 LNLTSVQN

-85 IYDSSASQIDGIVNA
+85 IYDSSASQIDGIVNS
-100 YKGGQIGGN
+100 YKNGQIGGN
-109 VMFANPNG
+109 ILFANPNG
-117 FVVGPHGQFNVGALT
+117 FVIGPTGQFNVGALT

-142 KLFRDGMPV
+142 KLFKDGMPV

-166 KILKLK
+166 KVLKMK
-172 NNVGINPEAS
+172 NNIGINPDAS
-182 IKIEGKINSA
+182 ITIQGKINSA

-248 TEHSVDKL
+248 TENSIDKI

-262 SGLVNTNG
+262 SGLVRTNG

-297 QATNIYSQ
+297 QAVNIYAQ
-305 ALNKVDSFY
+305 ALNNVDTFYKGDLLVDSV
-314 ANTLGLDSDTKD
+314 TKD
-326 LLLCIDDVAEYLT
+326 LFFPDDATTTVLNGLEDAYLGIFR
-339 PQFADLKA
+339 PKPKFADLNA
-347 AVNVETGAKLNAAN
+347 AVNVEAGAKLNAAN
-361 DLSLKSAINADLS
+361 DLSLKSVIDADLS
-374 NTVYFP
+374 HSEYYSM
-380 ILAINYTQIDSSA
+380 LALNYTQIDSSA
-393 STVIKT
+393 SSVVKT
-399 NSQVTAKNLAVAA
+399 GSDITAKNLTVGA
-412 NTSIKLDQTSKA
+412 NTKIKLDQTSKA
-424 TNIKTEDSNKAGTG
+424 TNINTTDSNKAGTG
-438 AVNVLVENVNTNAE
+438 AVNVLVESVNTNAE

-462 NDINVDAVTS
+462 NDINLNAITA
-472 NEVSVT
+472 NEVSMT
-478 TKNTLIP
+478 TKNTLLP
-485 IVDKDRGAL
+485 LVDKDRGAL
-494 GLGISVAVMDVNTT
+494 GLGISVAVMDVDTT
-508 AKMNANAS
+508 AKMNADAS
-516 IGGKLNVNANST
+516 IGGKLNVNASST

-544 ETGTAGK
+544 ETGAVGK
-551 YGKTFI
+551 YGKTFL
-557 KNLFYSGTGTNKVTK
+557 KNLFYSGSSTGTNKLTK
-572 GIYKKLD
+572 GIYSKLD

-586 TSFGEFSLTGG
+586 TSFGTFSLTGG

-611 GDAANSIKPA
+611 GDKANSIKPV
-621 ISAASVSVTSATT
+621 ISAKSISVTSATT
-634 ENKGYLSTIVTAENS
+634 ENKGYLSTIATAQDS

-674 TLNNA
+674 TLDNA
-679 NTSVNALNITSSTK
+679 DTSVNALNITSSTTI
-693 VIHPLSYV
+693 VHPLSYV
-701 DDWNK
+701 DDWGK
-706 ILDSKLFKQSNWN
+706 ILDSKLFKQSNWD
-719 DMQTAIDA
+719 DMQTAIDT
-727 NLADSDFKSDDITT
+727 NLADSDFKSGDLTT
-741 YSDGLTAITDGIK
+741 YSDGLTAITSGIK
-754 DHLDVS
+754 DHLDMS
-760 PFSIIIGEATNK
+760 PFSIIASEANK
-772 SVGLNK
+772 SGGLNK
-778 LFNTY
+778 LFSTY

-805 VAVYDSGST
+805 VSVFDSGST
-814 AALLDGSTVKMK
+814 AALLDGSSVKIK
-826 STNADAAKINIDS
+826 STNANAAKINIDS
-839 KINTENWSMAGMFKP
+839 KVNTENWSMAGMFDP
-854 TEITSLISGSAARDG
+854 TELKSLFSGSGARDG
-869 SSGGAGISFNYS
+869 SSGGAGVSFNYS

-889 GKGVSIT
+889 GKNVTIT
-896 KDSSVAGSVVGDIN
+896 NDSATAGSVVGDIN
-910 INSTTNNENINAVLG
+910 INSITNNENINAVLG
-925 STSSDNSSLTGAIGI
+925 STSSDNSSLTGAIGL
-940 TLVSGATQAYTDTG
+940 TLVSGTTQAYTDSG
-954 STINANNLTVKAKN
+954 STIKANNLNVKANN

-980 YSEKAIALGI
+980 YSEKAIALGV

-1007 TLTGDADVEANY
+1007 MLAGNADIGSNY
-1019 DMVVVNASLN
+1019 DMVVVNGSLN

-1047 DSNDALTKNDNEGV
+1047 DSKDALKDKDDDGV
-1061 DIASTLVGTSANANH
+1061 NLADTFIGQMLGDENY

-1110 TKAGAGGVNVTVLNN
+1110 TKAGAGGVNVIVLNN
-1125 SAEAYIASGAVL
+1125 SAEAYIASGATL
-1137 KTPKNVTV
+1137 KTQQNVTV

-1157 AVVAA
+1157 AVLAA
-1162 NGKSGAGGTITLDV
+1162 NGKSGTGATIALDV
-1176 LNNDSFASIK
+1176 LNNKSLASIK
-1186 SNATVDAGG
+1186 SGATVDAGG

-1200 AKQDYTQVQASV
+1200 AKQDYVEVQASV
-1212 GVATGKS
+1212 GVADGKS
-1219 TSGAGSLGVIVQVN
+1219 TSGAGSLGVMVQVN
-1233 DTEATIATG
+1233 DTEATIDTG

-1272 GGLAI
+1272 GGLSI
-1277 QAGGTGSGGSAKGG
+1277 QAGGSGSGGSAKGG

-1308 ATLSANKSLDIT
+1308 ATLSANKSLDI
-1320 ALDTNE
+1320 AAFDKNE

-1337 TSGSAY
+1337 TNGSAY

-1365 NSDTSRASSSQSIN
+1365 NSDTSKASSSQSIN

-1417 SSITDSTV
+1417 SSITDSTI

-1451 SDGTAAVGSAGL
+1451 SDGTTAVGSVGL
-1463 LMSINE
+1463 LMSLNE

-1474 KNSTLNTYNLSLD
+1474 KNSTLNVYNLSLD

-1508 AAGGSFVGLVADGKV
+1508 AAGGSFVGLVADSKE

-1531 ISTVNDIALDADFA
+1531 ITAINDLTLDADFS

-1554 GSGATKASLSGSIV
+1554 GSGATKVALSGSIV

-1586 TDGNIT
+1586 TDKNIT
-1592 INSDDKIKLLSIDG
+1592 LSSEEKIKLLSIDG
-1606 NISFSTGK
+1606 NASISTGK

-1628 SNNAYM
+1628 SNSAYM

-1642 TASGSNLGNLTVNA
+1642 TTSGSNIGNLTVNA

-1669 SISTSGIGVSG
+1669 SLSTSGIGVSG

-1690 TLAYLDNVDNVGTS
+1690 TSAYLDNVDNLGTS

-1709 DVKADSKTDLMQV
+1709 DVKAESKTDLMQV

-1734 GGSIETLVMD
+1734 GGSIETLVID
-1744 EEVNAQIKNGSSLKI
+1744 EDVNAQIRNGSSLSI
-1759 RDTLNVASNANLKD
+1759 RDTLSVTSNANLKD

-1792 STKVLNIDSKA
+1792 STKVLNIDSNA

-1809 IAMNSKNITIDSE
+1809 ITMNNKDITIDSE
-1822 NTLDL
+1822 NILDL

-1855 TGLIKDSTITNANN
+1855 TGLIKDSTITNTTN

-1897 AVNTMILATKA
+1897 AVNTMVLATKA
-1908 NAKIDNSTVQNSGD
+1908 NAKIDNSTVQNNGN
-1922 TLLNASDLSKFLLI
+1922 TLLNAADLSNFLLI
-1936 IGQAS
+1936 TGQAS
-1941 VSGSTGVGGSA
+1941 ISGSTGVGGSV
-1952 LTMVVEKETN
+1952 LTVVLEKETK
-1962 ALISNNSN
+1962 ALILNNSTV
-1970 ITSGGNVKLSAN
+1970 TSGGNVKLTAN
-1982 STEPITA
+1982 STEPITT

-2013 KVDAGIDNSTVTS
+2013 KIDAGIDSSTVTS
-2026 SVSNSSSTINT
+2026 NVSNSSSTVST

-2123 AGGVVAVNGDIST
+2123 AGGVVAVNGDVST

-2146 ISGKKSAGIN
+2146 ISGKKSAGV
-2156 TSRTNLDAQ
+2156 STNKTILDAQ

-2201 SDSAKIS
+2201 SNGAKIS

-2242 NVLGNSV
+2242 NVLGNTV
-2249 EAGIIASEVTAPNV
+2249 EAGIITSEVTAPNV

-2269 LTNLFTV
+2269 FTNLFTI

-2283 AVGISVSVLTNVVGN
+2283 AVGISVSVLTNVVEN
-2298 NVKAYIDNS
+2298 NVKAYVDS
-2307 MVNST
+2307 STVNST

-2347 IQNDVTAYATGSI
+2347 IQNDVTAYATGNI
-2360 NQSIDAT
+2360 NQSVDAT

-2427 STDNLNNLYS
+2427 STDNLNNIYS
-2437 IGFSAGSIAVNGS
+2437 IGFSAGAIAANGS

-2462 YTADNSS
+2462 YTTDNSA
-2469 GTTNVINVTDNFALN
+2469 GTTNVINATNNFALN
-2484 ANSTTNISALS
+2484 ANSTTNINALS

-2527 INNANTISI
+2527 INNAGTISI
-2536 NATSTNNLGSSGNQN
+2536 NATSANNLGSASNKN
-2551 RAVTGSLGL
+2551 KAVTGSLGL

-2569 VDYVADSVHAGLGS
+2569 VDYVADTVHAGLGS
-2583 HSDINQTGSSSAISI
+2583 HSDVNQTGSTSTISI
-2598 AATDNTSIYDNIGSV
+2598 AAVDNTNIYDNVGSI

-2642 DVDTAGS
+2642 DIDTSGAV
-2649 LTVSALS
+2649 TVSALS
-2656 NEVVKANA
+2656 NEIVNANA

-2669 GLVGLSGGVIVTS
+2669 GIVGLSGGVLVSS

-2690 SSSSATSSYSSDSG
+2690 STSTATSSYSGD
-2704 VQTNT
+2704 TNVNSNT
-2709 NQALNQ
+2709 TQALSQ
-2715 GNSSISSANTNVGNA
+2715 GNNSISAANTNVNNA

-2753 SNVNSALTSGLQAGG
+2753 SNVNSALTSGLQAGS

-2776 GSLTDTPLASRT
+2776 GSLTSTPLASRT
-2788 TNFVSSSTSGV
+2788 DNFVSSSTSGV
-2799 SMGASSATVN
+2799 STAASSTAVS
-2809 YADTVRK
+2809 YASTVRK
-2816 GATSAFVGAGSTVSA
+2816 GATSAFVDANT
-2831 DGALTI
+2831 TI
-2837 KAKDIDNVDLDIS
+2837 DASNRVAVVASDTNDVDLNIS

-2856 LAIGVAAAVSNVNTT
+2856 VAIGIAAAVSNVNTT

-2879 STVKSL
+2879 STIKSL
-2885 SNSILLSSI
+2885 SNSILINSI
-2894 SNDINN
+2894 SNDSNY
-2900 VSAQAASGGIIS
+2900 VHAEAASGGIIS

-2924 LTRVYTKD
+2924 LSRVYTKD
-2932 SDTFNSSGETKFDA
+2932 SDTFNSNGETKFDA
-2946 ESTSDVDAVT
+2946 ESTSDVDAIT
-2956 SGGSYGGITVGVA
+2956 SGGSYGGITVGIA
-2969 SSRAKSK
+2969 SSKAQSS
-2976 GETSVNLGASNSVTS
+2976 GEASVNLGASNSVTS
-2991 NGNLTLYANA
+2991 GSDLKLLANA
-3001 LTDAY
+3001 TTDAN

-3020 GAESNAYS
+3020 GAESNAIS
-3028 GQYAQINIGSNFSA
+3028 GQNAQINIGSNFSA
-3042 NVTNN
+3042 NATNN
-3047 ILMQALNTN
+3047 ILMQVSNTN

-3064 RAYGGISVGGAKSN
+3064 RAYGGISIGGAKSN
-3078 AQVDAANG
+3078 AQVGAANG
-3086 ISIANATSDSEIKAK
+3086 ISIADATTDSEIKAK

-3107 KTTNNTTATTEA
+3107 KTTNNATATTEA

-3124 VGISGSGAYSNISSL
+3124 VGISGSGAYSTINSS
-3139 NNIAIGSNYNLKA
+3139 NRVTIGSNYNLKA
-3152 VDALAGDAD
+3152 MDALSGDAD
-3161 RITNN
+3161 VVANN
-3166 ILINAQTQNNYR
+3166 ILINALTQNNYR
-3178 TYNNSSAYGAV
+3178 SYNNSSAYGAV
-3189 GATVGRVGN
+3189 GATVGRIGN
-3198 SVNSTVSVSDNA
+3198 SVTSTVSALDNA

-3248 ASLNTSITHNTYA
+3248 ASLNTGITHYTDA
-3261 ALKGN
+3261 ALTGD
-3266 SARTDNGDITVNA
+3266 SARTDNGDITVSA
-3279 QNNNNVTEKVYVYA
+3279 QNNNNVTDKVYVYA

-3304 TINAVLGATTDIGNK
+3304 TINANLYSTTNIRNK
-3319 NISSGSDIV
+3319 NISSGSDV
-3328 YTASTNSNLYSKADI
+3328 LYNALTNSSLYSKSDV

-3355 AYAYSGSSNTVN
+3355 SYARSNSSNTVN
-3367 LLTGA
+3367 ILSGA
-3372 NSVSARDTYVQA
+3372 NSVSARDTFVQA

-3390 YSVVNSSSEGLLWDF
+3390 TAVVNSSSEGLLWDF
-3405 GSTNANAIVGTS
+3405 GSTNANAIVSNS

-3422 QSGANLTSTDK
+3422 KSGANLTSTDK
-3433 IALYAQNSS
+3433 VALYAQNSS

-3461 ITIHSYSNSNGS
+3461 ITIHSYDNSNDS
-3473 NKSSSWSANQVN
+3473 DKSTSIISNQVN
-3485 IDGTVQSG
+3485 IDGSVQSG
-3493 LGSIKSLN
+3493 LGSIKSLTL
-3501 IESDATITGN
+3501 ESDGTHTGN
-3511 ILVGDVKT
+3511 MLIGDIKT
-3519 VTVATVN
+3519 VTVASVT

-3534 LATQYDESKAD
+3534 LAAQYAQSQSDC
-3545 TATAKQPHL
+3545 TAAKQPHL
-3554 AEQTTQQ
+3554 NEQAYQQ
-3561 GIADTNKAKA
+3561 GLADANNAKA
-3571 TAYGEAA
+3571 SAYGSAIDDVTQRNA
-3578 SYIPT
+3578 
-3583 RDSDSSSLATAQS
+3583 DQSSLATAQS
-3596 NYNTASSNY
+3596 NYNVALANY
-3605 NTASSNYT
+3605 NEAVKNKDTDKQKT
-3613 TASTNYT
+3613 
-3620 NASNNYSAA
+3620 YSA
-3629 ATAYSKATT
+3629 
-3638 PTDKAYYSGL
+3638 
-3648 MTTYSGQMS
+3648 
-3657 TYDSQKT
+3657 
-3664 TYSGQMTTYSGQM
+3664 QM

-3688 NALNTDVTNIQT
+3688 TAVNNDVSNIQT
-3700 KLTAAGNSDTSR
+3700 HLTTAKNSDTSST
-3712 QYATTVSTSTLN
+3712 YATTVSTGTLT
-3724 TYKDTCTTAATTAQA
+3724 TYKTDCLNAAATEHAT
-3739 AADAAGAV
+3739 AV
-3747 AQGIQDYFD
+3747 AEGQKATDIQSYFD

-3765 SVAAINADIATATA
+3765 SVAAINADIATANA

-3791 KNTQV
+3791 KNTEV

-3804 AGSLTG
+3804 AYNLTG
-3810 SGLITA
+3810 SGTITA

-3844 RGRIYLNGSD
+3844 RGKIYLNGMD
-3854 LMQGID
+3854 LMWGYD
-3860 SKDATSS
+3860 SANASKNYN
-3867 CGSVSLKLLRKS
+3867 SLHLNLLRKS
-3879 QDPLINIYNMVDAND
+3879 QDPLISIYNMVDAND
-3894 PSVDLKNKAGDMMFD
+3894 PSVDLKNAAGDMMFD

-3937 TLEVA
+3937 TLEIA

-3950 AFSSSELDTAG
+3950 AFSNTELDTAG
-3961 SSGAGSIMVGGNIDI
+3961 SSGAGSIYVGYDIDI
-3976 YARTININGLIQ
+3976 FAKTINVNGLIQ
-3988 SGSAENKVTINGFT
+3988 SGSSENKVTINGFDV
-4002 TRPNPSGV
+4002 RAKSGG
-4010 GYQQQLSDGTW
+4010 GYQQQLSDGSW

-4029 KGYESW
+4029 KGYEHW
-4035 YQITGDATNG
+4035 YQITGDAARG
-4045 INVGSSSYNVLNL
+4045 INVGSSDYNVLNL
-4058 IKAYYDVK
+4058 IKAYYDV
-4066 TNQIVLF
+4066 NSGQIVLF
-4073 NSTIRGGNVTLVGNV
+4073 NSSIRGGNITLVGNV
-4088 VSSGNGQIKLVSG
+4088 VSSGGGQIKLVSG

-4128 KLTITD
+4128 KLKIVD
-4134 FDYSTWLMEYDAAWV
+4134 FDLATYLMESDYAKQVLDPAYTSWPVVDAS
-4149 PYFDKSNNLKVASY
+4149 KSITWNQLTTM
-4163 WDYLSYLFKNDR
+4163 FKNNR
-4175 ASFNSIVASN
+4175 AAFDAFVNEN
-4185 SATYTASRTPS
+4185 SATYTASRSAS
-4196 GTVIVGKTGNVGND
+4196 GVVSVGKVDPGSIGND
-4210 STLVANADGT
+4210 STIVANSNGT
-4220 ATYTPG
+4220 VTYTPG
-4226 SNSVWLNG
+4226 TNSVWLNG
-4234 QKKVYYQEYV
+4234 EKKVYYQEYV

-4269 AATSPVKVSFAG
+4269 AARSPVTVSFSG
-4281 VSTPSVNIYSYGN
+4281 VSTPSVNVSSNGN
-4294 VILNGN
+4294 IILNGN

-4306 SVNIYNSM
+4306 SVNIYNSRW
-4314 LNGSITEKKDYD
+4314 NGSITEKKDFD
-4326 TTTIIARDI
+4326 TTTIIANNI
-4335 NLYSDSIGTS
+4335 NLFADSIGTS
-4345 SSPVRTILL
+4345 SSPIRTILL
-4354 GGKLTARGYNAV
+4354 GGRLNAWGWNMT
-4366 AANNAFVNLQEGSL
+4366 ANNGFINLQEGNL
-4380 TNFDIRANNI
+4380 TNF
-4390 GVTIANG
+4390 
-4397 GISADNNALLL
+4397 GISANNVGVKITNGSIVADTGSALV
-4408 GKVVNLEAD
+4408 GNVVNIEAD

-4423 TNGANFSAETS
+4423 ANPANFVANSS
-4434 LGVKAKNSITIASN
+4434 LTVKARDNISISSNSN
-4448 TSIIA
+4448 IIA
-4453 DYIKSDSGDVS
+4453 DYIGSESGDIS
-4464 LSSAGSITGKDKVS
+4464 LTSTGSITGKDTVS
-4478 DLIMHESHI
+4478 GLLMHDSHI
-4487 EGKNVTLSANSIGTN
+4487 NGKNVTLSANSIGTN

-4513 GILNASATNS
+4513 GILNASAVNS
-4523 ISIYSPQS
+4523 ISIYSPLS
-4531 LHIGKILSDSGDV
+4531 LHIGKILSNNGDV
-4544 RLVANRNIYGEI
+4544 RLIANRNIYGEI
-4556 YDYSTTPYNIKA
+4556 YDYSTTPYNVKA

-4586 LGGSL
+4586 LSGSL
-4591 TAYAGY
+4591 KAYAGY
-4597 RRDGTTIANT
+4597 KRDGTTIANT

-4612 IYQQNNRI
+4612 INQQSNRM
-4620 QNYNTATEAEKRAF
+4620 QHYDTATEAEKRAF

-4640 LNVNQI
+4640 LNVNQVR
-4646 KADRMF
+4646 ADRMF
-4652 ITSERSIFGA
+4652 ITSERSIYGVP
-4662 SGSSLTSF
+4662 GGLLTNF

-4680 HGSLGEDGKPLT
+4680 HGALGTDSKSLT

-4705 SIYINSDQD
+4705 SIYINSDKD
-4714 LNIKAVMNYNDK
+4714 LNVKAVMNYNDK
-4726 TTTTSGSYDSL
+4726 ATTTSGVYSPL
-4737 KYVRLTSTGNIYD
+4737 NYVRLTSTGNIYD

-4763 SGNPIK
+4763 DGKAITL
-4769 NATQNEVPNII
+4769 ATHNEVPNII

-4786 IAGGDIGRSTDALD
+4786 VAGGDIGRSTDALD

-4825 DIHIAS
+4825 DTKIAS
-4831 INASKNVNLLA
+4831 LSASGNVNLLTKDIENNTF
-4842 KDLQNN
+4842 KDLT
-4848 SFKDIKIDTLSAGG
+4848 IDNLYAGG
-4862 NLALDSRNLQI
+4862 SLTTNSQNLFVTGKIA
-4873 DKMTVAG
+4873 VVG
-4880 DTQINA
+4880 DTQANA
-4886 TTTAS
+4886 ILTAT
-4891 INDADL
+4891 INDAEL
-4897 NTVTINATDID
+4897 NTATINATDIN
-4908 ITNMLAAGNA
+4908 ITNMLASGNA
-4918 KIHSSHDTNI
+4918 KINASHDTNI

-4935 DLDLDAGNTFNVTG
+4935 DLDLDAGNNFNVTN
-4949 KLTVKGDTN
+4949 KLTVNGDTQ
-4958 ADAANIISIKD
+4958 ADVVRTVNIND
-4969 ADLNTATL
+4969 AQLNTAMI
-4977 NATDIYITNIMG
+4977 NATDINITNMLA
-4989 SGNAKTNS
+4989 SGNTKTNAS
-4997 WHDTIITTAM
+4997 HDTNIITAI

-5026 TVAGNTLANVAK
+5026 TVAGNTLANVVK
-5038 TININDSDLNTVSL
+5038 TVNINDSDLNTVTI

-5067 AKINATNDIN
+5067 AKINASNDIN
-5077 ILTASLDKELDLDA
+5077 ILTASLDKDLDLDA

-5109 DVAKTVNI
+5109 DVVKTVNI
-5117 NDCDL
+5117 NDADL
-5122 ATATINAT
+5122 NTATINAT

-5153 ANGTLQKDLNMT
+5153 TNGTLQKDLNMT
-5165 APNNIIIKEIKLL
+5165 APNNIIIKEINLL

-5202 KGLTQT
+5202 SGLTQK
-5208 YTDNLAINSKMSIKN
+5208 YTDNVKVNSQMSIKN
-5223 GLSAS
+5223 GLTP
-5228 DNNIFAYNISLN
+5228 NTNIFAYNTDLDAGINIGEVSNRLN
-5240 AGKNIGESNKW
+5240 IAIPNSGGILDLKSGKNI
-5251 LNINIPFSGGVLD
+5251 D
-5264 LQSGENIYANVAGGV
+5264 ANVAGGPAYFSNIV
-5279 TLFNNIITGDAN
+5279 TGNAN
-5291 INVNGDTTI
+5291 LGIQGDTTV
-5300 NTLNINT
+5300 NVLNIDT
-5307 GVIRTNSAKITLN
+5307 GVFRINSSKITLN
-5320 NGTINRYASFY
+5320 DGTINKFASIY
-5331 TRDKFI
+5331 TGDKFI
-5337 WVDNTSL
+5337 WIDNTSL
-5344 LANGQATV
+5344 LANGRATI
-5352 QFFVKV
+5352 QFYVKEK
-5358 RPLWFIVDGTNNVHT
+5358 PLWFKIDGTNDILT
-5373 NHLNVV
+5373 NNMNVV
-5379 RHRHDISISDVFE
+5379 RHGTNISIVGIHE
-5392 TNGMDTLAGSMTGNV
+5392 TNGMDPVVNSMTCNV
-5407 LSGNIDDVEPS
+5407 LSGNIDDVEPV
-5418 FVDDILD
+5418 FVDDILN
-5425 KSVAESKVQAGASF
+5425 KTVVAPPVQPGASF
-5439 VEGVD
+5439 VQGL
-5444 GSSQQPQ
+5444 SQQSQ
-5451 QSSQSNPQGQMGQ
+5451 QSPLINQPAQQEGQ
-5464 SNNQPDGTIPV
+5464 SAQSDNPPDGTIPV
-5475 SNLPLNNPN
+5475 SNSS
-5484 VEGDL
+5484 VENQNTEDNLSDL
-5489 SNLNNLD
+5489 SNQN

-5501 PTFNGPIIDSFVN
+5501 PTLNSPTINLFVN